1 MNQPHGSDRSG
12 AADVE
17 EPPTE
22 LGSLLQRFG
31 ALDSASVSDALD
43 GLGLPSGVGGI
54 GPMWGHP
61 AIVGLAATVELEPV
75 ANGLTEGAHI
85 ASSAVAQAGPTEV
98 LVVAN
103 QGRTDV
109 SCWGGLLSLGASLRG
124 VRGVIADGACRDVGE
139 ACDLGFPVFARGRIP
154 VTACGRLQQR
164 ATGVPVQVA
173 AREVAPGDVVVAD
186 ETGVVFVPRDRAIE
200 VLADAEALARR
211 EQAIAAD
218 LRAGVPLPLAMR
230 DSRLAGTEETDR

>member
-1 MNQPHGSDRSG
+1 MKQPYGSGGSG

-17 EPPTE
+17 DPPTE

-43 GLGLPSGVGGI
+43 GLGLPSGVSGI
-54 GPMWGHP
+54 GPVWGHP
-61 AIVGLAATVELEPV
+61 TIVGLAATVQLEPV
-75 ANGLTEGAHI
+75 VSGATEGAHI
-85 ASSAVAQAGPTEV
+85 TSSAIAQAGPTDV

-139 ACDLGFPVFARGRIP
+139 ARDLGFPVFARGRIP
-154 VTACGRLQQR
+154 VTARGRLQQR